1 MFNIIWL
8 KWIIM
13 ISLLIRKFFASLLIV
28 ENIFLY
34 LCQYW
39 KRRNIFNVKN
49 KEGGGINYTFLHFIK
64 TQHVENSG
72 I

>member
-1 MFNIIWL
+1 MDNYDFFVNSQIFCIIINSWKYL
-8 KWIIM
+8 
-13 ISLLIRKFFASLLIV
+13 SLSLSRYGKGV
-28 ENIFLY
+28 IFL
-34 LCQYW
+34 
-39 KRRNIFNVKN
+39 NVEN